1 VTGSRLTEFEEM
13 IVSNNYLDFAVGYP
27 RLTSIRVQWERYKEM
42 VATTEGLPSRQ
53 SQQGALRNSVHSL
66 FNGRITDAAVTYSGS
81 VALERTLSA
90 LIPADRST
98 LLVDPGF
105 DIIDSF
111 VRRVTPFPP
120 CYLYLDPFT
129 SHEETV
135 KRLIEKIDRTIGAV
149 VLVSPNNPSG
159 LTLSQDELDQVGEAC
174 AAVDAVLIID
184 HCFILLDPDECHPGI
199 AFDLSD
205 KCRWAAIWDS
215 SKTIEF
221 LGERF
226 GIVSGSF
233 NELAAIRHVLA
244 EIQLELPMSSLVVM
258 ARAVDELR
266 SGAYLSELKKL
277 IKGNYEQLSKVC
289 SSVDVKIN
297 CPDAGS
303 FALVAIDKQ
312 RFGSSEEAARWLLS
326 NKNVGVLPASLFYM
340 SPNSTQSDFVRVSL
354 ARPAERFSVMCEA
367 IVALADA
374 L

>member
-1 VTGSRLTEFEEM
+1 M
-13 IVSNNYLDFAVGYP
+13 
-27 RLTSIRVQWERYKEM
+27 QWERYKGII
-42 VATTEGLPSRQ
+42 ATTEGLPSRQ
-53 SQQGALRNSVHSL
+53 HQLGALRSSVHSL
-66 FNGRITDAAVTYSGS
+66 FNERISDVAITYSGS
-81 VALERTLSA
+81 VALERALSA
-90 LIPADRST
+90 LIPTDRST

-135 KRLIEKIDRTIGAV
+135 KRLIKKIDRTIGAV

-159 LTLSQDELDQVGEAC
+159 LTLSQAELDQVGEAC

-184 HCFILLDPDECHPGI
+184 HCFILIDPDDCHPGI
-199 AFDLSD
+199 AFDLSE

-215 SKTIEF
+215 SKTIEL

-233 NELAAIRHVLA
+233 SELTAIRQVLA

-258 ARAVDELR
+258 ARAIDDLR
-266 SGAYLSELKKL
+266 SGAYLSELKKF
-277 IKGNYEQLSKVC
+277 IKSNYVQLSKVC

-312 RFGSSEEAARWLLS
+312 RFGTSEEAARWLLS
-326 NKNVGVLPASLFYM
+326 KKNVGVLPASLFYM
-340 SPNSTQSDFVRVSL
+340 SPNSAQSDFIRISL
-354 ARPAERFSVMCEA
+354 ARPPEIFSVMCEA
-367 IVALADA
+367 IIALACALWPVALP
-374 L
+374 